1 MCVFVCVFICVSLF
15 FFRTGRKL
23 AKTMW
28 NASQKAFFMYFDAL
42 LNLARQMFSAQA
54 NLMRYLACH
63 SPSLSLLIPLPFP
76 DAYCELC
83 NASGNDISRQCD
95 LIASPAAAAA
105 SAASFSLK
113 VSKTPWPSVPETGRM
128 DRERGRERERKRE
141 MEKYKEREGNVSSC
155 RGTPWKSP
163 DIAHISHI
171 YRTYIKSA
179 ACPLGKQSQKSHCR
193 AWQTPFSPLA
203 GIQGIKGRHWHRNWL
218 KCIMHWCIQILQGIY
233 KLKKLNFF
241 IINEF
246 S

>member
-54 NLMRYLACH
+54 NLMRYLAPLSTHPPAPPWRLLRVMQCIREWYFEAMRFNCV
-63 SPSLSLLIPLPFP
+63 SCCCLSLSCFLLPESVKDPVTECTR
-76 DAYCELC
+76 D
-83 NASGNDISRQCD
+83 RQNGQRE
-95 LIASPAAAAA
+95 S
-105 SAASFSLK
+105 
-113 VSKTPWPSVPETGRM
+113 
-128 DRERGRERERKRE
+128 RERGRERERKRE

-171 YRTYIKSA
+171 YKKRSVST
-179 ACPLGKQSQKSHCR
+179 
-193 AWQTPFSPLA
+193 WQTVAEIALSRLA
-203 GIQGIKGRHWHRNWL
+203 NTLLPSCRDTG
-218 KCIMHWCIQILQGIY
+218 Y
-233 KLKKLNFF
+233 
-241 IINEF
+241 
-246 S
+246 